1 MAGRI
6 VFALL
11 LQAMA
16 LDSATQ
22 LAGRHGTLLGKL
34 RDLTEPDPLKVKIE
48 VEITPT
54 KKEATKEA
62 APSAELGPLPEAQAA
77 PPDSGAFVKG
87 ALHRAILGHRKK
99 MKAIVEAPFDDSS
112 TEKLVAYVD
121 HKSAESSMD
130 GATPEVTADK
140 WRKALDNVVGTC
152 ETRYIGSTKC
162 IDKVVAGLQGYIK
175 EATPKQA
182 VSEIEDFPI
191 HVGGVTE
198 GHNIITRIPGEEP
211 DKLVIVG
218 AHYDSIPARGPA
230 QGAEDNGSGVATLLA
245 VAEAVKNT
253 PGCCK
258 YSVEFIMFSGEEE
271 GLLGSSAFVKDK
283 MVGDAAQKVHGVI
296 IMDEVAYARP
306 ERNHARHLI
315 FETSGHSKDV
325 ERVIDTM
332 AHAAQVSN
340 KRSSEPDVLFE
351 INYDGFA
358 SDHMSFLNRG
368 IPAVLVIERDNM
380 YYASKYG
387 HTSRD
392 TVANIDNGLGASVA
406 TIVAQ
411 ATANLAGAKR

>member
-1 MAGRI
+1 MAAAA
-6 VFALL
+6 VAKE
-11 LQAMA
+11 A
-16 LDSATQ
+16 
-22 LAGRHGTLLGKL
+22 HGMGA
-34 RDLTEPDPLKVKIE
+34 
-48 VEITPT
+48 
-54 KKEATKEA
+54 ATKE
-62 APSAELGPLPEAQAA
+62 PKESVDSPLVHE
-77 PPDSGAFVKG
+77 KG
-87 ALHRAILGHRKK
+87 AETQQKPRNLADGIRNLKC
-99 MKAIVEAPFDDSS
+99 
-112 TEKLVAYVD
+112 
-121 HKSAESSMD
+121 SASLCD
-130 GATPEVTADK
+130 V
-140 WRKALDNVVGTC
+140 LLVVGDESFPAHQAMLSAMSPAFGT
-152 ETRYIGSTKC
+152 
-162 IDKVVAGLQGYIK
+162 YIK